1 MANRL
6 KYPPNLPLVGVLK
19 SFMDGQVTPVVSV
32 FGDLEIKEEI
42 MMDNKV
48 TWDFSKGTL
57 TTQEINYVENQLEVK
72 FPQDYI
78 EVVSKHN
85 GGFPEPD
92 TFTMNTWEEM
102 MNNLIN
108 LKADADHNIFK
119 MIDAVSD
126 RLVSGLIPFG
136 RDAGGN
142 LICFDYRT
150 SEMPTIVFWDHEI
163 AGGGELE
170 KAVTFICDNFTEF
183 LNMLHESIDD

>member
-1 MANRL
+1 MNI
-6 KYPPNLPLVGVLK
+6 K
-19 SFMDGQVTPVVSV
+19 VS
-32 FGDLEIKEEI
+32 
-42 MMDNKV
+42 
-48 TWDFSKGTL
+48 WDFSKGPL
-57 TTQEINYVENQLEVK
+57 TAQEINYVENQLEVK

-78 EVVSKHN
+78 DVVSKHN

-92 TFTMNTWEEM
+92 NFTVGTREEM

-108 LKADADHNIFK
+108 LKADADYNIFQ

-150 SEMPTIVFWDHEI
+150 NEVPTVVFWDHEI

-170 KAVTFICDNFTEF
+170 RAITFVCDNFTEF
-183 LNMLHESIDD
+183 LNMLHEPEDE